1 MVATI
6 LGILINPRWLPFHR
20 NGYNFLPIRHR
31 WFIFASIPM
40 FYWSSNPL
48 NVFLILPNYDIT
60 SKSNMAAKMA
70 AVRSI
75 TRIRFIV
82 ILEIHLVY
90 IPRLSRLL
98 NTLEQL
104 LLRSDGC
111 GRHNLGNFD
120 KSKMAAISPKWL

>member
-1 MVATI
+1 
-6 LGILINPRWLPFHR
+6 
-20 NGYNFLPIRHR
+20 
-31 WFIFASIPM
+31 M
-40 FYWSSNPL
+40 FYGSANPL
-48 NVFLILPNYDIT
+48 NVFLILPNYYPT

-82 ILEIHLVY
+82 ILEILLVSM
-90 IPRLSRLL
+90 PMLFMLL

-111 GRHNLGNFD
+111 GRHNLGNFE
-120 KSKMAAISPKWL
+120 KSKMAAISLKWL